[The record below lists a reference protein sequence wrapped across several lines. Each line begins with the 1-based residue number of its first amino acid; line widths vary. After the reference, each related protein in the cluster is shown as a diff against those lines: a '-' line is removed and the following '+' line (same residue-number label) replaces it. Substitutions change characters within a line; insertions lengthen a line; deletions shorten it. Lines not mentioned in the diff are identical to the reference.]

1 MVRGMGVWECGGQGR
16 PPLSGYRTPGQDFG
30 LSLAGVPTAEVWLK
44 EGHWLQGRFLGKVG
58 EWICEDDS
66 S

>member
-1 MVRGMGVWECGGQGR
+1 MGVRRAGKAPSLW
-16 PPLSGYRTPGQDFG
+16 LLDSWPGFG